1 MTYIKYIS
9 DYYGEDVVCLFLLTV
24 CGFGNKRVIS
34 ISLTWPKVGSR
45 GICALVPFLFRAFLE
60 YSLLH

>member
-24 CGFGNKRVIS
+24 CGFGNKKES
-34 ISLTWPKVGSR
+34 N
-45 GICALVPFLFRAFLE
+45 F
-60 YSLLH
+60 H